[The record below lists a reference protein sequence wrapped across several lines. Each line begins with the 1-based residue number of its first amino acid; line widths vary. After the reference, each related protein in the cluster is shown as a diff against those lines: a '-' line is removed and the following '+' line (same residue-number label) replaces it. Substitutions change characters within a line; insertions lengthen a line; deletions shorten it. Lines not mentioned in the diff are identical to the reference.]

1 MNYSFTVPSMLILLV
16 IMGYYFFRPRL
27 PIRLNRA
34 FLAILV
40 IDICTEIL
48 EITSFRLNET
58 WPEHAPA
65 LLWTVNIIYYCFVFI
80 RAYMFFVF
88 TISVLDAKTLLWSK
102 LRVFAPIVYIPC
114 LLIALTSPWTHWLFR
129 IENGFQPGSLYWI
142 IYGCGCAYLS
152 FATIGVLRH
161 LKELSAHEII
171 SLLAIQAILLAGNL
185 ARFLLPNLV
194 VMNTFCL
201 MAIVV
206 IFISFLNPDLY
217 LSEQGS
223 VYNLPAFNA
232 LLGECW
238 QRKRSCRVLG
248 FTIQNYNEHRE
259 IFGGRQMDDALVG
272 INRYLS
278 ETFPHL
284 SSFYLRGGSYAMV
297 GQNRPDLTALRQQLS
312 ERFTGS
318 WKAGAGE
325 LQLGI
330 SFVEADMDIL
340 NCPSDRLVNTLMIS
354 LDELSRVSE
363 PDASRSLT
371 DSIDEINR
379 KLEIRRCLEKA
390 LEKDELEVFLQP
402 LMDTRTGR
410 RIAAEALVRLR
421 DDKGNLI
428 RPDLFISMAEQEGYI
443 VRLGE
448 QVLAKVCRFIRDHNM
463 DELGIRWIN
472 VNLSPVQ
479 FMSRDVPSRFTQ
491 ILQEYGVDEKMIHLE
506 ITEQSMIDF
515 SLLRDQ
521 ITGLHENGF
530 EFSLDDYGSGYSN
543 LSRVRQ
549 YPFTNIKI
557 DMEVVWSYC
566 REKDVLLPALVDG
579 FKKMNLSITA
589 EGIETEEMAGAMKE
603 ISCDYLQGYY
613 FSRPVPMDEFV
624 EQTMKLNRA
633 S

>member
-1 MNYSFTVPSMLILLV
+1 MNYSFTVPSTLILLV

-58 WPEHAPA
+58 WPQHAPV
-65 LLWTVNIIYYCFVFI
+65 LLWTVNVVYYCFVFI

-88 TISVLDAKTLLWSK
+88 TVSVLDAKTLLWSR
-102 LRVFAPIVYIPC
+102 LRIFAPIVYIPC
-114 LLIALTSPWTHWLFR
+114 LLIALTTPWTHWLFR
-129 IENGFQPGSLYWI
+129 IENGFQPGRLSWL

-152 FATIGVLRH
+152 FATIGVFRH
-161 LKELSAHEII
+161 LKELSDHEII
-171 SLLAIQAILLAGNL
+171 SLLAIQAVLLVGSL

-259 IFGGRQMDDALVG
+259 IFGGKQMDDALVG

-297 GQNRPDLTALRQQLS
+297 GQNHPDLSALRQQLS

-318 WKAGAGE
+318 WKTGAGE
-325 LQLGI
+325 LRLGI
-330 SFVEADMDIL
+330 SFVEADMDVL
-340 NCPSDRLVNTLMIS
+340 NCPSDRLVNTLMIA
-354 LDELSRVSE
+354 LNELSRVSE
-363 PDASRSLT
+363 PDTSRSLT
-371 DSIDEINR
+371 DSIEEINQ
-379 KLEIRRCLEKA
+379 KLEIRRCLEKS

-421 DDKGNLI
+421 DNNGNLI

-448 QVLAKVCRFIRDHNM
+448 QVLAKVCRFIRDHDM
-463 DELGIRWIN
+463 DALGIRWIN

-479 FMSRDVPSRFTQ
+479 FMSRDVPSRFKQ

-613 FSRPVPMDEFV
+613 FSQPVPMDEFV
-624 EQTMKLNRA
+624 EQTMRLNQA